1 MKKHFP
7 VFPVATA
14 VLLLLAFACGPDN
27 KPVNIDDGPYKW
39 DKEKEMEPVVIDPE
53 KTYYPK
59 EKGAFRIMSYNVG
72 ALHKYIP
79 VLTDNVNMIAA
90 MINEARADIVGL
102 NELDSCNAR
111 CNQYQLKLLAQ
122 AAGKWNYFYGKTLD
136 YRGGAYGNGI
146 MTPSDVKI
154 LKVYRLRFQ
163 NTTSYESRGMV
174 IVETDKYVLGATH
187 LDHSSEDYIQSQI
200 SEINAWFQTHYRDSD
215 IPVFF
220 CGDMNARP
228 GSEAILAI
236 LGPWEAISNSSVQ
249 TTERSTIDWIFH
261 YKRSAPV
268 KVLGANTM
276 TRFYNGDAKTASD
289 HLPIYVDVTFPTN

>member
-1 MKKHFP
+1 MKNHFP
-7 VFPVATA
+7 VFLFTA
-14 VLLLLAFACGPDN
+14 FLLLLALACGPDN

-90 MINEARADIVGL
+90 MINEAQPDIVGL

-187 LDHSSEDYIQSQI
+187 LDHSD
-200 SEINAWFQTHYRDSD
+200 RK
-215 IPVFF
+215 
-220 CGDMNARP
+220 
-228 GSEAILAI
+228 
-236 LGPWEAISNSSVQ
+236 SV
-249 TTERSTIDWIFH
+249 
-261 YKRSAPV
+261 V
-268 KVLGANTM
+268 
-276 TRFYNGDAKTASD
+276 
-289 HLPIYVDVTFPTN
+289 